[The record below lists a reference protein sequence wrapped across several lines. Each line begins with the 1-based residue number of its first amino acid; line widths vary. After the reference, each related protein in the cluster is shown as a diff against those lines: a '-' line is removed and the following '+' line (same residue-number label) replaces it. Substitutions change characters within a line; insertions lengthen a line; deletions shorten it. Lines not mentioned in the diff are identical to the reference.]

1 MTKERK
7 EVRLDLRLT
16 RREKELLQRRAAAAR
31 MPLSQ
36 YLIAMGRR
44 GKIVNYDHLLKCF
57 IQLRRIGSNINQAVR
72 IMNTFH
78 SDCDGEFDYVLRQLD
93 KVQSVLDQ
101 YINRELKENKDGLL
115 EDPAGGIEYAPEQ
128 SDQIHHPT
136 GQDR

>member
-1 MTKERK
+1 
-7 EVRLDLRLT
+7 
-16 RREKELLQRRAAAAR
+16 

-57 IQLRRIGSNINQAVR
+57 IQLRRIGSNINQSVR

-136 GQDR
+136 RQDR